1 VIGHLSPDRIG
12 QAHTVISY
20 QLRQELGDMQDF
32 GLGRPRILR
41 ILGTESSQARPG
53 QDDDRLD
60 LHIVEHIHQMV
71 CCVRKDVS
79 VSCPVSWQPAA
90 RFILSQDAEI
100 HLCLLQKDGALSGYF
115 CGSRVASH
123 ATRE

>member
-1 VIGHLSPDRIG
+1 M
-12 QAHTVISY
+12 SY
-20 QLRQELGDMQDF
+20 QLRQKLGNMQDF

-53 QDDDRLD
+53 QDNDRLD
-60 LHIVEHIHQMV
+60 LHVVEHIHQMV
-71 CCVRKDVS
+71 RSVRKNIS

-90 RFILSQDAEI
+90 PFILSQDAEI
-100 HLCLLQKDGALSGYF
+100 HICLLQKNGALSGYF
-115 CGSRVASH
+115 RGSWVASH